1 MKYSE
6 YEKIKDIKS
15 VIYQVSILEYM
26 GRLKIKKKFKMKKLV
41 FVACL
46 MVAACFAS
54 CGGKQ
59 SAPEAGADTLA
70 VDTTMT
76 DTMVVDTVVAE

>member
-1 MKYSE
+1 
-6 YEKIKDIKS
+6 
-15 VIYQVSILEYM
+15 
-26 GRLKIKKKFKMKKLV
+26 MKKLV

-59 SAPEAGADTLA
+59 TAPEVGADTLA

-76 DTMVVDTVVAE
+76 DTMVVDTVNVDTVVAE